1 MPDAIFSQT
10 LRDTLELNR
19 RLRKRIED
27 ELEKHQGRFVV
38 TRDDLAAVGQQLM
51 TLEYLATNAEYLAK
65 KAIERQMDQAREK
78 DPDSCDPV

>member
-10 LRDTLELNR
+10 LRDTLQLNR
-19 RLRKRIED
+19 RLRDKIER
-27 ELEKHQGRFVV
+27 ELEKTQDRFVI

-65 KAIERQMDQAREK
+65 KAIERQIDSPRVK
-78 DPDSCDPV
+78 DPDGCGPV